1 MSTPGR
7 AVGFIGL
14 GQMGFG
20 MAENLLKAGHDVLAY
35 DVAADALARF
45 VARGGRGASH
55 PAAIGA
61 ACRSVMVMVVDG
73 PQVAAVVSGRDGLL
87 DTMTGGTIMVCSTI
101 ALSEL
106 LPVAERARAR
116 GVTVIDCPVSGG
128 TVGANA
134 GTLTMLCGGDA
145 ATVEAERPFLDAVS
159 ANVFHLGPLG
169 AGMVGKLANN
179 LIIGVG
185 RLAIGEAFAM
195 AKRAG
200 VPLDRLYHTLR
211 TCTADSWMLRTM
223 EGAILRGE
231 YSPGTF
237 LGLKDLTA
245 AVESGKS
252 VHQAM
257 PVTALTRELYQL
269 IERTLGGLGDSNE
282 VLRFYLEPPEER
294 EPRAR

>member
-1 MSTPGR
+1 MSATAR
-7 AVGFIGL
+7 TVGFVGL

-20 MAENLLKAGHDVLAY
+20 MAANLLKAGHDVLAY
-35 DVAADALARF
+35 DVAAEPLARF
-45 VARGGRGASH
+45 AARGGR
-55 PAAIGA
+55 AARNLAQIGA
-61 ACRSVMVMVVDG
+61 ECPSVMVMVVSG
-73 PQVAAVVSGRDGLL
+73 AQVDAVLGGRGGLL
-87 DTMTGGTIMVCSTI
+87 DTMTSGTVMVCSTI

-106 LPVAERARAR
+106 LPIAERARAR

-128 TVGANA
+128 AGGADA
-134 GTLTMLCGGDA
+134 GTLTLLCGGETADI
-145 ATVEAERPFLDAVS
+145 EAQRPYLDAVS

-169 AGMVGKLANN
+169 AGLVGKVANN

-195 AKRAG
+195 ARRAG

-211 TCTADSWMLRTM
+211 TCTADSWMLRSL

-231 YSPGTF
+231 YPPATF

-245 AVESGKS
+245 AVESGRS

-257 PVTALTRELYQL
+257 PVTSLARELYQL
-269 IERTLGGLGDSNE
+269 IDDKLGGLHGSNE
-282 VLRFYLEPPEER
+282 VLRYYLE
-294 EPRAR
+294 A